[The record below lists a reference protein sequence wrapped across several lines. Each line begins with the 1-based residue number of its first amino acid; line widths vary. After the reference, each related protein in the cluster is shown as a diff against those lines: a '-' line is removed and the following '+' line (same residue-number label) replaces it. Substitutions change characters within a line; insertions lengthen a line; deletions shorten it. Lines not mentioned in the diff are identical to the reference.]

1 MKNEESLSQLPVA
14 SVASV
19 PPRRRHG
26 SGLCRKGRR
35 KLGSL
40 RDQDHVHHT
49 THTFFRSP
57 LCCGKETLEPNSG
70 AVRIFELVAQF
81 LEQCNFTTAAHA
93 VLAQCSEHVPALEEV
108 LRRFRGHIDHCAL
121 LLSDLEAGEAAET
134 LEAAFI
140 QDLLDNLLRKLMASG
155 QCLSDEKLLSCIDAT
170 LKSDAFPKLDV
181 ADIVLDPKQVDTSS
195 MLNISEVD
203 TFRFWES
210 IQKEMQPLPEASYS
224 AWLHQLA
231 NTKMVN
237 H

>member
-93 VLAQCSEHVPALEEV
+93 VLVGVSKLKLAAL
-108 LRRFRGHIDHCAL
+108 AL
-121 LLSDLEAGEAAET
+121 PHMPST
-134 LEAAFI
+134 FQSI
-140 QDLLDNLLRKLMASG
+140 VIRS
-155 QCLSDEKLLSCIDAT
+155 
-170 LKSDAFPKLDV
+170 LKGSITTGTTRV
-181 ADIVLDPKQVDTSS
+181 ACFTGI
-195 MLNISEVD
+195 
-203 TFRFWES
+203 RFWLYC
-210 IQKEMQPLPEASYS
+210 PAHTYGY
-224 AWLHQLA
+224 AY
-231 NTKMVN
+231 
-237 H
+237 

>member
-1 MKNEESLSQLPVA
+1 MAAVCAEKGA
-14 SVASV
+14 
-19 PPRRRHG
+19 G
-26 SGLCRKGRR
+26 S
-35 KLGSL
+35 
-40 RDQDHVHHT
+40 
-49 THTFFRSP
+49 
-57 LCCGKETLEPNSG
+57 

-121 LLSDLEAGEAAET
+121 LLSDLEAIKPGNNNASE
-134 LEAAFI
+134 AFI